1 MKTILVPTDFSKEA
15 DYALK
20 AAVVIAQ
27 KTGANIQLLHVLQT
41 AFEKE
46 YTTGKHLPADVRL
59 QLDEAVQ
66 KVAKKLQ
73 NKINRLQDSQL
84 NIKPV
89 VKLGSIFE
97 HVSTIIAHQQI
108 DMIVMGTS
116 GASGLMELLD
126 GSNTERVVRF
136 AKSLVLTIRKKTE
149 NFELKNVVLATDF
162 NDTSAAFVNK
172 LLALQTIFGFKLH
185 ILYINTPLNY
195 QTTFD
200 IEKKMQIFL
209 KKYELHQV
217 ETHIIDDYS
226 PQDGITKFAEK
237 TGADVIAIST
247 HGRSGLAH
255 LLDGSIAEYIVNH
268 AKTPVLTYHIDQ

>member
-15 DYALK
+15 DYALN
-20 AAVVIAQ
+20 AASLVAR
-27 KTGANIQLLHVLQT
+27 KTGAKIQLLHVIQT

-46 YTTGKHLPADVRL
+46 YNTGKQLPADVKL

-66 KVAKKLQ
+66 KVEKKLQ
-73 NKINRLQDSQL
+73 NKINRLQESQ
-84 NIKPV
+84 ISIEPV

-97 HVSTIIAHQQI
+97 HVSTIIAHQEI
-108 DMIVMGTS
+108 DMIVMGTG

-136 AKSLVLTIRKKTE
+136 AKSLVLTIRKKAE

-162 NDTSAAFVNK
+162 KDTSAAFVEK
-172 LLALQTIFGFKLH
+172 LLSLQAIFGFK
-185 ILYINTPLNY
+185 IQVVYVNTPLNY

-209 KKYELHQV
+209 KKYGLQQA

-226 PQDGITKFAEK
+226 PQDGIAKFAEK

-268 AKTPVLTYHIDQ
+268 AKTPVLTYHTD